1 MGLMDVLSSLN
12 SPTGPVASAMASPL
26 WNLGMGLIAGTQ
38 PFANPGQEMQRAAAN
53 QQQLALNQMRM
64 RAFGS
69 VLGQMM
75 GKQPTGQSGG
85 LMSSLSAAQPPVVG
99 PFSAAPAPAAP
110 SAYGAPSP
118 AQIAGIPVGG
128 LSPRMLQGLAFINGQ
143 NPVTTAQQISAQQM
157 VLAQRQYGTA
167 IATLDT
173 AMKAQSPTRYVK
185 ADPRLS
191 ATWAQVAPSLG
202 FDLTKDFTDANVRTA
217 LTFARNRIAGA
228 LQEPTVAPPVQMS
241 QIAGP
246 LGSLYQR
253 NPVSNAVSQVK
264 PEEALKM
271 VTGPNGPMYV
281 PASAAAGRPA
291 FSPYTYIDQGTTA
304 GVAKLIANYEAPP
317 LNGYALRTPQGQ
329 AIMAQVQQ
337 VNPSYD
343 ATTYATK
350 QQARERFA
358 TGKQGDTVRSLS
370 VATNHLDQLS
380 QALGELRNYGTPA
393 LNRVANF
400 LSKQWG
406 NPSVTNFDSMREV
419 VGDEVV
425 KAILGSGGAE
435 GDRDAIKAAFETA
448 NSPKQ
453 LMGVIEKYQGLMGG
467 QLSGLRRQYQKATG
481 LNDFDSFLSQQAR
494 GQLTQPTGAL
504 GIGQTATV
512 GGFTVK
518 RIQ

>member
-99 PFSAAPAPAAP
+99 PFSAAPAP

-128 LSPRMLQGLAFINGQ
+128 LSPQMLQGLAFINGQ

-217 LTFARNRIAGA
+217 LAFARNRIAGA

-337 VNPSYD
+337 LNPSYD

-358 TGKQGDTVRSLS
+358 TGKQGDIVRSLS

-380 QALGELRNYGTPA
+380 QAVDAMKNYGLPA
-393 LNRVANF
+393 AN
-400 LSKQWG
+400 KIANAWG
-406 NPSVTNFDSMREV
+406 VHTGQTAVTSFNAMKEI

-425 KAILGSGGAE
+425 KAVVGTSGAE
-435 GDRDAIKAAFETA
+435 SDREAIKDAFDAAR
-448 NSPKQ
+448 SPQQ
-453 LMGVIEKYQGLMGG
+453 LAGVIQKYKGLMGG
-467 QLSGLRRQYQKATG
+467 QLSGLRRQYEKATG
-481 LNDFDSFLSQQAR
+481 LNDFDSFLSQAAQ
-494 GQLTQPTGAL
+494 GQLRQPKGMGAL
-504 GIGQTATV
+504 GVGQSATV
-512 GGFTVK
+512 GAFTVK